1 MPKQY
6 ATNRKAEK
14 TSTLK
19 SVGKTATLSFIG
31 KPATDRRAAD
41 SGHSGQ
47 LLWSFAVAVCLILA
61 ALLQWTSPKNALL
74 EQDRGPAQ
82 IKYETVNT
90 SLSGS

>member
-6 ATNRKAEK
+6 AASRKAEK

-19 SVGKTATLSFIG
+19 SVGKTTTLSFVG
-31 KPATDRRAAD
+31 KASGDRRSAD
-41 SGHSGQ
+41 SSHSGQ

-61 ALLQWTSPKNALL
+61 ALLQWTAPKNALM
-74 EQDRGPAQ
+74 EQDRTPAQ

-90 SLSGS
+90 SLHGS